1 LHSEILIVGG
11 GAGGLELACKLGRKL
26 GPSKVMLVD
35 SRLYHVWKPSLH
47 EVAAGTLDIHQEGL
61 SYQMLAHDC
70 GFTFVYGAMTALDS
84 ASKTLGVGP
93 VSAASDG
100 EEIFPAR
107 SISYRSLVIAVGS
120 TSNYFGVPGA
130 REHTISLN
138 ATEDAERFRLRLLRL
153 LARTAEAKGE
163 GAHNPG
169 VAVAKAVGAGTFD
182 SGVAAA
188 DAAGAGAGV
197 GTSAAT
203 ADATLGAKGGATM
216 TDAGHAPR
224 SPAGGL
230 DIVIIGGGATGVELA
245 AELRE
250 ATGVYAAYGFNRLQV
265 QRDVRITLLEGAP
278 RILAPLPER
287 VSASAARLL
296 DERSIRV
303 VTDCRVTQID
313 AHQVLD
319 KDGNVY
325 PSDICVWA
333 AGIRAPEFLGSLGLP
348 TTKGGAIEVDGQ
360 LRVKGVEGVYALGD
374 CAACTDGKG
383 KPVPPRAQA
392 AHQQADY
399 LVKTFINM
407 EKGHPPPKDPYV
419 YKDYGSLVSIG
430 HKTTVGNLMGSLR
443 ASWFVEGFMARIMY
457 LSLHLMHHQA
467 ILGSM
472 RTGVLAVARFLIRRT
487 TPLVKLH

>member
-1 LHSEILIVGG
+1 LQSEIVIVGG

-70 GFTFVYGAMTALDS
+70 GFTFVYGAMTALDP
-84 ASKTLGVGP
+84 ASKVLKVGA

-100 EEIFPAR
+100 EELFPAR
-107 SISYRSLVIAVGS
+107 VISYRSLVIAVGS

-153 LARTAEAKGE
+153 LARAAEAKGE
-163 GAHNPG
+163 DAVNPG
-169 VAVAKAVGAGTFD
+169 VAVAKAIGAGTFD
-182 SGVAAA
+182 SGVLASDAGAAVA
-188 DAAGAGAGV
+188 DAV
-197 GTSAAT
+197 Q
-203 ADATLGAKGGATM
+203 
-216 TDAGHAPR
+216 APR
-224 SPAGGL
+224 SAAGGL

-250 ATGVYAAYGFNRLQV
+250 ASGVYAAYGFNRLQV
-265 QRDVRITLLEGAP
+265 QRDVRITLLEGAA

-287 VSASAARLL
+287 VSGAATRLL
-296 DERSIRV
+296 TERSIAV

-313 AHQVLD
+313 QHQVID
-319 KDGNVY
+319 KEGNVY

-333 AGIRAPEFLGSLGLP
+333 AGIRAPEFLSTLGLP
-348 TTKGGAIEVDGQ
+348 TTKGGQIDVDGH
-360 LRVKGVEGVYALGD
+360 LRVKGVEGVYAIGD
-374 CAACTDGKG
+374 CAACVDGAG
-383 KPVPPRAQA
+383 NPVPPRAQA
-392 AHQQADY
+392 AHQQADF
-399 LVKTFINM
+399 LMKTFVNRDA
-407 EKGHPPPKDPYV
+407 GRAPPKDDYV
-419 YKDYGSLVSIG
+419 YRDYGSLVSIG

>member
-1 LHSEILIVGG
+1 LQSEIVIVGG

-61 SYQMLAHDC
+61 SYQMLAHDR

-84 ASKTLGVGP
+84 ANKVISVAA
-93 VSAASDG
+93 VNAASDG
-100 EEIFPAR
+100 EQIFPAR
-107 SISYRSLVIAVGS
+107 TISYRSLVIAVGS

-130 REHTISLN
+130 RENTISLN
-138 ATEDAERFRLRLLRL
+138 ATEDAERFRLRMLRL
-153 LARTAEAKGE
+153 LAQAAEAKGE
-163 GAHNPG
+163 GAVNPG
-169 VAVAKAVGAGTFD
+169 VAVAKAVGAGTFE
-182 SGVAAA
+182 SGVIAA
-188 DAAGAGAGV
+188 DAAGARPASAVADAGV
-197 GTSAAT
+197 
-203 ADATLGAKGGATM
+203 
-216 TDAGHAPR
+216 APR
-224 SPAGGL
+224 ASATGL

-250 ATGVYAAYGFNRLQV
+250 ASGVYAAYGFSRLQV

-287 VSASAARLL
+287 VSASATRLL
-296 DERSIRV
+296 DERAIRV
-303 VTDCRVTQID
+303 VPNCRVTQID
-313 AHQVLD
+313 AHQVID

-348 TTKGGAIEVDGQ
+348 LTKGGAIEVDGH
-360 LRVKGVEGVYALGD
+360 LAVKGVEGVYALGD
-374 CAACTDGKG
+374 CAACTDGSG

-399 LVKTFINM
+399 LMKTFMNM
-407 EKGHPPPKDPYV
+407 EAGHPPQKRAYV

-430 HKTTVGNLMGSLR
+430 HQTTVGNLMGALR
-443 ASWFVEGFMARIMY
+443 ATWFVEGFLARMMY

-467 ILGSM
+467 ILGSI

>member
-1 LHSEILIVGG
+1 
-11 GAGGLELACKLGRKL
+11 
-26 GPSKVMLVD
+26 MLVD
-35 SRLYHVWKPSLH
+35 SRLYHIWKPSLH

-61 SYQMLAHDC
+61 SYQMLAHDR
-70 GFTFVYGAMTALDS
+70 GFTFVYGAMTTLDPANRILS
-84 ASKTLGVGP
+84 VGP

-107 SISYRSLVIAVGS
+107 TISYRSLVIAVGS

-153 LARTAEAKGE
+153 LAQTAEAKGE
-163 GAHNPG
+163 GTSNPG
-169 VAVAKAVGAGTFD
+169 VAVAKAVGAGTFE
-182 SGVAAA
+182 SGVVATDAPRSAAS
-188 DAAGAGAGV
+188 V
-197 GTSAAT
+197 AT
-203 ADATLGAKGGATM
+203 ADATLSANEAATL
-216 TDAGHAPR
+216 TDTGQARRKR
-224 SPAGGL
+224 SDGL

-250 ATGVYAAYGFNRLQV
+250 ASGAYAAYGFNRLQV
-265 QRDVRITLLEGAP
+265 QRDVRITLLEGAS

-296 DERSIRV
+296 DERAIRV

-313 AHQVLD
+313 PHQVID
-319 KDGNVY
+319 KDGHVY

-333 AGIRAPEFLGSLGLP
+333 AGIRAPEFLSSLGLP
-348 TTKGGAIEVDGQ
+348 TTKGGAIEVDGHLQ
-360 LRVKGVEGVYALGD
+360 VKGVEGVYALGD
-374 CAACTDGKG
+374 CAACTDRDG

-399 LVKTFINM
+399 LVKTFVNM
-407 EKGHPPPKDPYV
+407 ASGHPPQKDAYV

-443 ASWFVEGFMARIMY
+443 ATWFVEGFLARIMY

-467 ILGSM
+467 VLGSM